1 MASSSNPPTGQEQ
14 RLLAAIVFTDV
25 AGFSARV
32 QSEESATLTLV
43 ERDFAVMRALCTEL
57 GGSVLK
63 STGDGLLILFT
74 SAVHAVDWAL
84 QIQRRFAAQAKTLP
98 PEEVLRH
105 RVGVHVGDV
114 FVTAADVMG
123 DGVNIAARL
132 QSQAPAGGICIS
144 QSVYDMVKNKMK
156 LDVVRL
162 EPRKLKNI
170 SDVVQMYHL
179 LLEPR
184 PVVTPAPATFQHVPV
199 AKPPPEPPARRPKFA
214 IIVALLAMLGIGGWL
229 LKSHFEHEKGLKQSQ
244 ADQAK
249 LGELLSGKNATGAGA
264 PAQPIARKAAGAS
277 TEMEFAQRAL
287 DRPAGSGATAED
299 ERLLGE
305 AKNAVAPAIAW
316 AMRELP
322 RYSRQRPL
330 RVRPLDRSSTQ
341 MLTIYSDPEGRIY
354 FVEGGASRRQAW
366 ADLRPDNQGAILLG
380 LLRSAGDA
388 PSEVTR
394 GAGAFAYVNGLTE
407 MARSLVDSP
416 PR

>member
-1 MASSSNPPTGQEQ
+1 MASSSPPPAGQEQ
-14 RLLAAIVFTDV
+14 RQLAAIVFTDV
-25 AGFSARV
+25 VGFSARM

-43 ERDFAVMRALCTEL
+43 ERDFAVMRALAAEL
-57 GGSVLK
+57 SGAVLK

-84 QIQRRFAAQAKTLP
+84 QIQRRFAAQGKTLP

-114 FVTAADVMG
+114 FVSGGDVMG

-132 QSQAPAGGICIS
+132 QAQAPTGGICIS
-144 QSVYDMVKNKMK
+144 QSVYDLVKNKMK

-184 PVVTPAPATFQHVPV
+184 PVVAAAPATFQHAPV
-199 AKPPPEPPARRPKFA
+199 VETPEPPSGRPKYA
-214 IIVALLAMLGIGGWL
+214 IVAAVLAMLVVGAWL
-229 LKSHFEHEKGLKQSQ
+229 LRSHFEHEKGLKESQ

-249 LGELLSGKNATGAGA
+249 LGALLSGKNATGADAKATSA
-264 PAQPIARKAAGAS
+264 PPPATSPSG
-277 TEMEFAQRAL
+277 EMEFAQRAL
-287 DRPAGSGATAED
+287 DRPAGSGATAD
-299 ERLLGE
+299 DARLLQE
-305 AKNAVAPAIAW
+305 AKSAMLPAVAW

-330 RVRPLDRSSTQ
+330 RVRPMDRSSTQ
-341 MLTIYSDPEGRIY
+341 VLTVYSDPEGRIY
-354 FVEGGASRRQAW
+354 FVEGGASRRQSW
-366 ADLRPDNQGAILLG
+366 ADLRPDSQGAILLG
-380 LLRSAGDA
+380 LLRSAGDV
-388 PSEVTR
+388 PPEVTR

-416 PR
+416 AR